1 MALVSWAGSLWST
14 VWVALTIFH
23 SQPDRHLS
31 GMLAARLFSIETYLG
46 LAVALFAWARGA
58 SARMHAARLAAPR
71 MHAARLAAPRMHAAR
86 LAAPPFRFGFVAVAL
101 LLFNEWVLKAIMD
114 QALARGSALGLGFGP
129 WHGVSALVY
138 LAACLAAVVAVCE
151 YEI

>member
-1 MALVSWAGSLWST
+1 MQSAFRLALVSWAGSLWST

-46 LAVALFAWARGA
+46 VAVALFAWARGA
-58 SARMHAARLAAPR
+58 AARVQ
-71 MHAARLAAPRMHAAR
+71 AARLAAPRMHAAR

>member
-1 MALVSWAGSLWST
+1 MLWAGSLWST

-31 GMLAARLFSIETYLG
+31 GVLAARLFAIETYLG
-46 LAVALFAWARGA
+46 VAVALFAWARGKTT
-58 SARMHAARLAAPR
+58 RQAARLAAPR
-71 MHAARLAAPRMHAAR
+71 MHAAS
-86 LAAPPFRFGFVAVAL
+86 FRAGYWAVAL

-114 QALARGSALGLGFGP
+114 RALARGSALGLGFGP

-138 LAACLAAVVAVCE
+138 LAACLAVVVAVSSGDG
-151 YEI
+151 I

>member
-1 MALVSWAGSLWST
+1 VALVLWAGSLWST

-31 GMLAARLFSIETYLG
+31 GVIAARLFAIETYLG
-46 LAVALFAWARGA
+46 VAVALFAWARGN
-58 SARMHAARLAAPR
+58 APR
-71 MHAARLAAPRMHAAR
+71 YRA
-86 LAAPPFRFGFVAVAL
+86 GFVAVAL

-114 QALARGSALGLGFGP
+114 QALVRGSALGLGFGP

-138 LAACLAAVVAVCE
+138 LGACVAAVVSVCNGE
-151 YEI
+151 L